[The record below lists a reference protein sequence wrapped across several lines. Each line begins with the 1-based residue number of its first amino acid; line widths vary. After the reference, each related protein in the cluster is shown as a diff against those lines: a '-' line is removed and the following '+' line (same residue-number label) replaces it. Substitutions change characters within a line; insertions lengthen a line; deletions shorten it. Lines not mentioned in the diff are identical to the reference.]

1 MRFARSKA
9 KWTVALVALALLAA
23 ACGTSDDTTTT
34 ATATAGDEATTTTAA
49 EATTTTAVESLEGET
64 IEVMASWGGAEQ
76 AGFGEVLAAF
86 TAATGVEVTY
96 VSEREMSQVLPTR
109 IAGGNAPDVA
119 MIPRPGEIAA
129 FVEDGVAI
137 SYADLG
143 VDMGAISGNYSDS
156 VLDLGTFGGDLYGL
170 MTASNSKSTFWYKP
184 ASFAEQ
190 GFDVPETFDELVA
203 ITDAYVAAGK
213 VPLSIGGLDGWTLT
227 DWFENIY
234 VRVAGPDNY
243 NKLFVTQEIPWTDP
257 TVVTAM
263 ELFRDIITPTDDK
276 LIGGAAGTNS
286 TGFIDAW
293 DLVLGGDAEMYYEG
307 GFMGNFARDNFPD
320 LTGGTDYSFFNFPE
334 IDSQYG
340 KPVVGGGD
348 FAVAFTNT
356 PGSRAFIDFLATE
369 EANAIW
375 ATASEGSRITP
386 HQGVSS
392 TLFADP
398 LTALEAGFIK
408 SADIF
413 VFDGSDLAPAAV
425 GGDAMFTALQTF
437 IQNPD
442 DILGVLE
449 FIESAAA
456 GTR

>member
-1 MRFARSKA
+1 MRFARSRA

-34 ATATAGDEATTTTAA
+34 AAATGGTEATTTTAA
-49 EATTTTAVESLEGET
+49 EATTTTEGESLAGET

-76 AGFGEVLAAF
+76 AGFEEVLAAF
-86 TAATGVEVTY
+86 TAATGVEVPY
-96 VSEREMSQVLPTR
+96 VSERDMSTVLPTR

-119 MIPRPGEIAA
+119 LIPRPGEIQS
-129 FVEDGVAI
+129 FVDDGVAI
-137 SYADLG
+137 SFADLG
-143 VDMGAISGNYSDS
+143 VDMGAIGGNYSDS
-156 VLDLGTFGGDLYGL
+156 VLDLGTFDGTLYGL
-170 MTASNSKSTFWYKP
+170 LTASNSKSTFWYKP

-190 GFDVPETFDELVA
+190 GFEIPETFDELIA
-203 ITDAYVAAGK
+203 ISDAYVAAGK
-213 VPLSIGGLDGWTLT
+213 TPLSIGGLDGWTLT
-227 DWFENIY
+227 DWFEILY

-243 NKLFVTQEIPWTDP
+243 RQLFVTQEIPWTDP
-257 TVVTAM
+257 TVVTTM
-263 ELFRDIITPTDDK
+263 ELFGAIISPTDAK
-276 LIGGAAGTNS
+276 LLGGAAGTNS

-320 LTGGTDYSFFNFPE
+320 LVGGTDYTFFEFPE
-334 IDSQYG
+334 VDPAYG
-340 KPVVGGGD
+340 KPTVGGGD

-356 PGSRAFIDFLATE
+356 PASRAFIDFLATE
-369 EANAIW
+369 EANTVW
-375 ATASEGSRITP
+375 ATAAEGNRITP
-386 HQGVSS
+386 HLGVSS

-398 LTALEAGFIK
+398 LTALEAGFLK

-413 VFDGSDLAPAAV
+413 VFDGSDLAPPAV
-425 GGDAMFTALQTF
+425 GGDAMFTGLQTF

-449 FIESAAA
+449 FIENAAA